1 LGRVVPF
8 SELTKYLNSIEKLD
22 AHRGTILDT
31 NVLISS
37 SYELSNDSVEVSKV
51 LDILADENYR
61 LFATVNTRAEYL
73 EFQRRLILTES
84 LFDSIDEHSKIRI
97 ASRVRAKIQT
107 LKGSL
112 KTSVISD
119 ADRFEVFNDSQLKK
133 IKKEFSAG
141 PHSGQKG
148 WLEICE
154 AYLKDQISLADKDL
168 SDREVEYIS
177 PNDPSQVE
185 LFNNQVGWPEAIDIC
200 EKSGAAFSDSMILNA
215 LKSSK
220 LFFVVTLD
228 FDIGYAALS
237 DPNMKDVVVP
247 DRLYKEFKNY
257 HFPNY

>member
-1 LGRVVPF
+1 MGRVVPF
-8 SELTKYLNSIEKLD
+8 SELTTYLQSIEKLD
-22 AHRGTILDT
+22 SHRGTIIDT

-37 SYELSNDSVEVSKV
+37 SYELSNDSEEVSKV

-61 LFATVNTRAEYL
+61 LFATVNTRSEYL

-84 LFDSIDEHSKIRI
+84 LFDAIDEHSKIRI

-112 KTSVISD
+112 KTSVNSD
-119 ADRFEVFNDSQLKK
+119 PERFEVFNESQLKK

-154 AYLKDQISLADKDL
+154 VYLRDQIALADKDL
-168 SDREVEYIS
+168 SDRGVEYIS
-177 PNDPSQVE
+177 PNDPSQVD
-185 LFNNQVGWPEAIDIC
+185 LFSNQIGWPSAIDIC
-200 EKSGAAFSDSMILNA
+200 EKSGTAFSDSMILNA

-220 LFFVVTLD
+220 LLFVVTLD

-237 DPNMKDVVVP
+237 DPKMKDVVVP
-247 DRLYKEFKNY
+247 DRLYKEFKQY
-257 HFPNY
+257 HFLEK